1 MKLRYFTKD
10 EFKCNCGCGMD
21 VINTLKMMVD
31 TARKYAGVPFPLS
44 SGARCMEYN
53 CSDAVKS
60 KPTSSHPKG
69 LAVDIKYSNSY
80 EAYRIYEGLRHA
92 GFKRIGWNQQKK
104 FFHADIDADKPQQ
117 VLFPY

>member
-1 MKLRYFTKD
+1 MKLKHFKEN

-21 VINTLKMMVD
+21 VLSTLKMMVD
-31 TARKYAGVPFPLS
+31 TARSYAGVPFNIS

-69 LAVDIKYSNSY
+69 MAVDIIYTNSY
-80 EAYRIYEGLRHA
+80 ETYRIMEGLRHA
-92 GFKRIGWNQQKK
+92 GFERIGWNQEKK
-104 FFHADIDADKPQQ
+104 FIHADIDLDKPQQ
-117 VLFPY
+117 VLFLY